1 MTVKTKRYVELSDIL
16 TLKLTCKGCDS
27 ALEIPLSVDL
37 ARNEHMQKLD
47 SCPVCLRPW
56 VSRNGDTYHTVVA
69 GLPTAINKL
78 RNVMET
84 ANLGFNLAIEVS
96 NDKPEG
102 EKP

>member
-1 MTVKTKRYVELSDIL
+1 MTVKTKRYIELADVL
-16 TLKLTCKGCDS
+16 TLMLTCKGCGS
-27 ALEIPLSVDL
+27 SLEIPISVDL
-37 ARNEHMQKLD
+37 SRNENIQKLD

-56 VSRNGDTYHTVVA
+56 VSRNGDTYHKVVA
-69 GLPTAINKL
+69 ELPVAITKL

-84 ANLGFNLAIEVS
+84 AKLGFDLAIEVS